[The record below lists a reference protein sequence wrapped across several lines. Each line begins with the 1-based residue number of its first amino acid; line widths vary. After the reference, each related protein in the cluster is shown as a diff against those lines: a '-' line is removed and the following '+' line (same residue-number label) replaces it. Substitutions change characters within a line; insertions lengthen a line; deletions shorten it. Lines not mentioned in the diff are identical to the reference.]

1 MTGGTVLPMKT
12 LVLAGTAE
20 ARAVISVLASD
31 PGFDVEASLAGATTT
46 PAALPVPVHSGGFGG
61 AAGLAAFCKDRQI
74 GLILDVTHPFATVIS
89 GNAAAAAQEAAIPC
103 LHYLRPAWQPQVG
116 DRWRDFDSW
125 QAMADAVPA
134 GTSLFLAGGT
144 QSVSVFSSRDDITLV
159 ARALNLGDVVT
170 PEHATF
176 IHALPS
182 PTVESEVEL
191 LKQHDISLLCC
202 KNSGGESS
210 KAKIIAARECG
221 IEVWM
226 LARKPFGFAAP
237 YEGDETEKTRPQ
249 QTSQKEMPMPAIHDS
264 VEGIIDA
271 ARKCAA
277 VSGAAAAM
285 SSGAASIRE
294 TGA

>member
-1 MTGGTVLPMKT
+1 MYK
-12 LVLAGTAE
+12 
-20 ARAVISVLASD
+20 
-31 PGFDVEASLAGATTT
+31 
-46 PAALPVPVHSGGFGG
+46 
-61 AAGLAAFCKDRQI
+61 RQ
-74 GLILDVTHPFATVIS
+74 
-89 GNAAAAAQEAAIPC
+89 
-103 LHYLRPAWQPQVG
+103 
-116 DRWRDFDSW
+116 
-125 QAMADAVPA
+125 
-134 GTSLFLAGGT
+134 
-144 QSVSVFSSRDDITLV
+144 
-159 ARALNLGDVVT
+159 
-170 PEHATF
+170 
-176 IHALPS
+176 
-182 PTVESEVEL
+182 TVESEVEL